1 MRTREE
7 NMAIAALVCAICG
20 IVLCCGP
27 ASIVAII
34 LGAMVVKKVMGGY
47 KTMAMV
53 GLIGGIAAVVVNI
66 LSYAL
71 WLIPLFIG
79 MMEGI

>member
-34 LGAMVVKKVMGGY
+34 LGAMVVKKVS
-47 KTMAMV
+47 K
-53 GLIGGIAAVVVNI
+53 LINI
-66 LSYAL
+66 TSLQLKLHKGCY
-71 WLIPLFIG
+71 PLNFI
-79 MMEGI
+79 ESEE